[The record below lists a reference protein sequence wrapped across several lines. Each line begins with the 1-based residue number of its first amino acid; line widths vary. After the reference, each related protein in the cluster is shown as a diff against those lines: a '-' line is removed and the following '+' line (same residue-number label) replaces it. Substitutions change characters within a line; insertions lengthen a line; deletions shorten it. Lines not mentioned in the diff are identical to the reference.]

1 MSHVTE
7 RDADGSPSPTLLT
20 PELLP
25 LCESWK
31 FAYADYLLRM
41 ELLGHRAVIL
51 QYSFIDESHPLRE
64 GASYGEIP
72 VQQPAKPS
80 RGEVKRE
87 GVVCIGCAADRT
99 KTCPRCDKTPAPPCC
114 SLCRLPIKGECSYR
128 KPQWR

>member
-1 MSHVTE
+1 MMSEAYFE
-7 RDADGSPSPTLLT
+7 RTMANIRPSPTLLT

-51 QYSFIDESHPLRE
+51 QYSFTDDIHPLRE
-64 GASYGEIP
+64 GASYGEIS
-72 VQQPAKPS
+72 VQPPAKPT

-99 KTCPRCDKTPAPPCC
+99 KTCPRCDKTPALPCC
-114 SLCRLPIKGECSYR
+114 SLCRLPIKGESL
-128 KPQWR
+128 Q